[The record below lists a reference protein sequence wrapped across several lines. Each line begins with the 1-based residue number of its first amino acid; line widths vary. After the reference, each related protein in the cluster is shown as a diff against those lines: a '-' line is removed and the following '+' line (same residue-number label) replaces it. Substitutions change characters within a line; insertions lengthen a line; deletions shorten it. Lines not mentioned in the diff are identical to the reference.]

1 MMAGSRLDG
10 CPHPRFGGAGAAY
23 VVARKPNLGVTAAQ
37 GGFCGF
43 RAGQI
48 DRPGAG
54 RGAFN
59 CVRSCPD
66 RQSDG
71 VLSLCTQIDDMST
84 SILTIADRGRKVT
97 PINGKNPLWGPS
109 NSLFKT
115 VSRHV
120 SYGYFCA
127 WIPGAI
133 LRLRR
138 EGGEYKT
145 LRGNKPACLLTGL
158 KPPATSA
165 VLQSFVGGLFN
176 SHKEGFDMTKHDSAR
191 DLPATLT
198 FQNTELSIIDRDG
211 VPWLTSADLARALGF
226 ADPRKL
232 SNMFNRH
239 KDEFT
244 DDMAHVL
251 KLRTGR
257 QAAPA
262 SVRIFS
268 PRGAQLIAMLAK
280 TPRAKDFRRWVLD
293 VLEGLAPAPG
303 NMADDADLRRKIVA
317 EVTQQVMAS
326 ITPHLPVAP
335 APQPAL
341 PLARGDLPRLT
352 EGQAL
357 FMIEGRQVIV
367 DTRDAEPERGE
378 RAVVIRVEDGAGP
391 IVVTILGDPP
401 IKTWF
406 DRCKIYDSGVKWLI
420 PVGVVIGRVV
430 WEGDYRG

>member
-1 MMAGSRLDG
+1 
-10 CPHPRFGGAGAAY
+10 
-23 VVARKPNLGVTAAQ
+23 
-37 GGFCGF
+37 
-43 RAGQI
+43 
-48 DRPGAG
+48 
-54 RGAFN
+54 
-59 CVRSCPD
+59 
-66 RQSDG
+66 
-71 VLSLCTQIDDMST
+71 
-84 SILTIADRGRKVT
+84 
-97 PINGKNPLWGPS
+97 
-109 NSLFKT
+109 
-115 VSRHV
+115 
-120 SYGYFCA
+120 
-127 WIPGAI
+127 
-133 LRLRR
+133 
-138 EGGEYKT
+138 
-145 LRGNKPACLLTGL
+145 
-158 KPPATSA
+158 
-165 VLQSFVGGLFN
+165 
-176 SHKEGFDMTKHDSAR
+176 MTKHETAR

-198 FQNTELSIIDRDG
+198 FQNTQISIIDRGG
-211 VPWLTSADLARALGF
+211 VPWVTGPDIARALGF